1 MGFLRIVI
9 NESMIIT
16 ESDVEE
22 FIEFLENLVENL
34 KRSNIMISRLIIDY
48 VDYVNSREYY

>member
-16 ESDVEE
+16 ESNVEE

>member
-16 ESDVEE
+16 ESNVKE